1 MTAVFIYSTF
11 ALLIIVAV
19 VFLIRSRRA
28 DAIPDAEVRLEEV
41 GAFWEGPELAL
52 AERIF
57 DRTDYLWL
65 REQVGLPSLAES
77 LLRSRTQMAL
87 QWLRAVRRSFDKL
100 VRTPGDAPALHNA
113 ATARESW
120 QLLRLTLR
128 FHIILGYAIL
138 VVRLFGPYHR
148 LIPSFGWVRPLSGRT
163 SVPDHYESA
172 DATRFP

>member
-1 MTAVFIYSTF
+1 MTALFIYPTF
-11 ALLIIVAV
+11 ALLILVAV

-28 DAIPDAEVRLEEV
+28 DAIHDAEVRLDEV

-57 DRTDYLWL
+57 DHADYLWL
-65 REQVGLPSLAES
+65 RDDVGSPAVAQS
-77 LLRSRTQMAL
+77 LLQHRRQIAL
-87 QWLRAVRRSFDKL
+87 RWLSAVRRSFDEL
-100 VRTPGDAPALHNA
+100 VRTPEPASPGSAVA
-113 ATARESW
+113 ATPGSW

-128 FHIILGYAIL
+128 FHCILGYAFLI
-138 VVRLFGPYHR
+138 VWLFGPYHR
-148 LIPSFGWVRPLSGRT
+148 LIPSFGWIRPLFGRT